1 MTGELS
7 GSGEEGPGEW
17 TDCDAAVMRL
27 FEFLDGEMGPG
38 DCERLQA
45 HLEECAPCLREFE
58 IDQALKALVKR
69 SCGPA
74 KAPAQL
80 RTVIWQKVTSVHVV
94 RTFE

>member
-1 MTGELS
+1 M
-7 GSGEEGPGEW
+7 SGEPTESTDGAAEW

-27 FEFLDGEMGPG
+27 FEFLDGEMGAV
-38 DCERLQA
+38 DCVRLQQ
-45 HLEECAPCLREFE
+45 HLHDCAPCLREFE

-74 KAPAQL
+74 QAPPQL
-80 RTVIWQKVTSVHVV
+80 RTVIMQRVTTVHIV